1 MLVVGS
7 QRVKSLEEINKTKQ
21 NKNQKRKEKR
31 SRSFEKRILWLKYF
45 ITELTKC

>member
-21 NKNQKRKEKR
+21 KKIKKEK
-31 SRSFEKRILWLKYF
+31 KKDQDLLKKEYYG
-45 ITELTKC
+45 